1 MCYYN
6 GIRVSKAEYIR
17 LKEIEKELSHLNSLR
32 KLASGFDYS
41 DWPIIKPA
49 NNGQDFTVQDAHW
62 EFIPAWVKNS
72 SELAITRKKF
82 TTLNATAE
90 KLLESKMYR
99 NSALNRRCLV
109 LSSGFFEWRHFR
121 PDNAKKDL
129 TYPYFIDIPAHPVFF
144 MAGIWQPWTDQDT
157 GETFDTFA
165 IVTTKANDL
174 MEQVHNTKKRMPTI
188 LPDHLAWEWIQP
200 QLSEKQIL
208 SIASY
213 QYSSEEMTA
222 HSISKDF
229 REQFKLMDKDPTDEF
244 EYDELP
250 PLL

>member
-17 LKEIEKELSHLNSLR
+17 LKEIEKELKHLNSLR
-32 KLASGFDYS
+32 PLANGFDYS

-49 NNGQDFTVQDAHW
+49 QNGQYITVQDAHW
-62 EFIPAWVKNS
+62 EFIPAWVKNGT
-72 SELAITRKKF
+72 ELAISRKKF
-82 TTLNATAE
+82 STLNATAE
-90 KLLESKMYR
+90 KLLESKMFR
-99 NSALNRRCLV
+99 NAALKRRCLV
-109 LSSGFFEWRHFR
+109 LSSGFFEWRHYR
-121 PDNAKKDL
+121 PENAKKDIA
-129 TYPYFIDIPAHPVFF
+129 YPYYIDLPYHPLFF

-188 LPDHLAWEWIQP
+188 LTEDLAWQWIQP
-200 QLSEKQIL
+200 GLSEEQIL

-213 QYSSEEMTA
+213 QFDSEEMTA
-222 HSISKDF
+222 HSIAKDF
-229 REQFKLMDKDPTDEF
+229 REQFKINDTDPILEF
-244 EYDELP
+244 EYEELP